1 MLQEDKVNKPVQLSE
16 RLQHVGIT
24 GSASQKWCLFRLL
37 PFVMAHRVPP
47 DCKYWHVFLLCR
59 EITEIVMA
67 PKVRREN
74 LFLLNVLVQ
83 EFLTEMKDVFGGVIT
98 PKCHYLVHHSRLI
111 QMYGPLHL
119 LWCMRFEAKH
129 QYFKMVAHNC
139 RNFINIATTLSN
151 RHQFRQC
158 WEFCGSM
165 LGEFEKVLVKS
176 VTTPFLSLP
185 VELQRALMDNHNLCD
200 VDLTEKAIQRVSE
213 VTVNNVKYAVRDV
226 FVIDVLHSER
236 IPLFWQIK
244 YIFNID
250 TMWILCGKMLI
261 PLFYDHHF
269 HACSVKVD
277 KEWTLLKPG
286 DEMDFQAYDTY
297 SVDDKL
303 YVTVRHCV

>member
-1 MLQEDKVNKPVQLSE
+1 
-16 RLQHVGIT
+16 
-24 GSASQKWCLFRLL
+24 
-37 PFVMAHRVPP
+37 
-47 DCKYWHVFLLCR
+47 
-59 EITEIVMA
+59 
-67 PKVRREN
+67 
-74 LFLLNVLVQ
+74 
-83 EFLTEMKDVFGGVIT
+83 
-98 PKCHYLVHHSRLI
+98 
-111 QMYGPLHL
+111 
-119 LWCMRFEAKH
+119 
-129 QYFKMVAHNC
+129 
-139 RNFINIATTLSN
+139 
-151 RHQFRQC
+151 
-158 WEFCGSM
+158 M

-213 VTVNNVKYAVRDV
+213 VTVNSVKYAVRDV
-226 FVIDVLHSER
+226 FVIDALHSER
-236 IPLFWQIK
+236 ILLFWQIK